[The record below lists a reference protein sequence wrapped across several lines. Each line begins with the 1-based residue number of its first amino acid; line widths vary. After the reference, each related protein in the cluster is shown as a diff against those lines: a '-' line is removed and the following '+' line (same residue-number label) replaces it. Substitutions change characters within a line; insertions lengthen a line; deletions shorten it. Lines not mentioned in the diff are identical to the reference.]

1 MTNVRDRDTVDSLA
15 GNRDSRWWNGSRFSY
30 RQLVAC
36 LGLLAV
42 VLAELLRPGSLQ
54 QVLSGVGWFAL
65 FVAAFLTLFRQGS
78 DTVADD
84 ADVAHFSDSV
94 RAWRWVLLGLG
105 ASGILLA
112 QTWFRSG
119 TAIAGGDIAPPIGTA
134 WIGRIFSIY
143 GWSGSNLGG
152 PVANQG
158 QLPFAM
164 LDEAVHLAGGSGAL
178 AQRIWFTLLI
188 AAILVAGATL
198 ARSLGMSSLAG
209 VVVGVVFFLNP
220 MTLSQVDS
228 NDVYLVAMILVAAL
242 PAALIAYA
250 RGTLRLWQLNVAFA
264 LAAPFVGFS
273 FANPPLV
280 GMLGLALLATPALVW
295 ARFDRTSAVKCFKGL
310 LIAGAVMGSVS
321 AYWLIPSYLQISQ
334 SAATGTL
341 SSLSRWAFTESRSTL
356 ANGFWLNTTWG
367 WSFAEYYPFA
377 HLFGQPPLILVR
389 AFLPLLAFVGL
400 ALGFSRDRLRRDS
413 GFMRLAGL
421 LSVLVLGLILLSN
434 GTRAPGFLL
443 FDPLYHLPYGWLLQE
458 PGRFLLIGA
467 LGYALLIGLLIDR
480 IRSRAVL
487 RAHSGSH
494 GRVFSRYGLPKIGVS
509 AVAITIALVAGF
521 PLWTGAVIPGP
532 RAGFPSLHVVV
543 PKYWERTTSF
553 LNSTKAPAGAVLV
566 LPADDFYQMPY
577 TWYYGNDG
585 FILSL
590 LDRHV
595 VDPGGQ
601 GYDPA
606 SKELLAAVRLEDS
619 ALISH
624 NWLEASRILEAVGT
638 PIVLVRGDINPNFP
652 GRTITAPQT
661 LASALRADPYMH
673 VVRRFGLL
681 SLYEAN
687 RSHYHSPTSYVTVAS
702 RTPNLAALG
711 VLPPR
716 TALVTSQP
724 QIGHEVVVNLP
735 PLQSWRIAKHE
746 LLTSFAL
753 PGSDRLTAHDTQP
766 GSSAF
771 RVGLSPPRHRSQRAR
786 TGVVSLAHGPN
797 ILYDGSFHHGNWSP
811 VGNCNSA
818 LPVASKTMLG
828 GSVSRIGGPFGS
840 PVLTLHA
847 SVDAACEARTLD
859 WQGGHVFIRYLA
871 RSVSGGAPDVCLWE
885 SPVDRCATISSSSQS
900 ITSQRSGWARYSFVV
915 TPNQGTRALSL
926 VVYAY
931 APGNGSQSI
940 DQYSNVQAFS
950 LPNITPPILTGVP
963 KAYQHARLVVAARG
977 FSSSVS
983 DPQGL
988 THVLVDGLRSGWI
1001 ADRKVTKGPS
1011 ESLFFTAHSALYA
1024 ILGFAAVMAGFAG
1037 VLTRLLGKNER
1048 LWAKLR
1054 EK

>member
-1 MTNVRDRDTVDSLA
+1 M
-15 GNRDSRWWNGSRFSY
+15 
-30 RQLVAC
+30 
-36 LGLLAV
+36 AV
-42 VLAELLRPGSLQ
+42 VLAELLRPGSPQ

-65 FVAAFLTLFRQGS
+65 FVAAILTLFRQGS
-78 DTVADD
+78 DTVADE
-84 ADVAHFSDSV
+84 ADVAHLSDSV
-94 RAWRWVLLGLG
+94 RAWRWALLGLG
-105 ASGILLA
+105 AFGILLA

-158 QLPFAM
+158 QLPFAV

-220 MTLSQVDS
+220 MTLSQVGS
-228 NDVYLVAMILVAAL
+228 NDVFQVAMILVAAL

-264 LAAPFVGFS
+264 IATPFVGFS

-295 ARFDRTSAVKCFKGL
+295 ARFDRTSAVQCFKGL

-341 SSLSRWAFTESRSTL
+341 SGLSRWAFTESRSTL

-367 WSFAEYYPFA
+367 WSFAEYYPYA
-377 HLFGQPPLILVR
+377 HLFGHLPLILVR

-400 ALGFSRDRLRRDS
+400 ALGYSRDRSRRDS
-413 GFMRLAGL
+413 GFVRLAGL
-421 LSVLVLGLILLSN
+421 LSVLALGLILLSN

-487 RAHSGSH
+487 RVHSGSH
-494 GRVFSRYGLPKIGVS
+494 GRVLSRHDLPKIGIS
-509 AVAITIALVAGF
+509 AVAITTALVAGF

-532 RAGFPSLHVVV
+532 RTGTPSSHVVV
-543 PKYWERTTSF
+543 PKYWEKTASY
-553 LNSTKAPAGAVLV
+553 LNSSKAPAGAVLV

-577 TWYYGNDG
+577 TWYYGSDS
-585 FILSL
+585 FIPNL

-595 VDPGGQ
+595 VVPSGQ
-601 GYDPA
+601 GYDSV

-624 NWLEASRILEAVGT
+624 NWLEASRVLEAIGT

-652 GRTITAPQT
+652 GRTIAAPQT

-673 VVRRFGLL
+673 AVRTFGLL
-681 SLYEAN
+681 SLYGAN
-687 RSHYHSPTSYVTVAS
+687 HSHYRKPTNFATIAS
-702 RTPNLAALG
+702 KTPNLGALDT
-711 VLPPR
+711 LPPR

-724 QIGHEVVVNLP
+724 QVGHPVVVGLP
-735 PLQSWRIAKHE
+735 PLQDWRTSGHDLHTRFLLPRSDQLVIHE
-746 LLTSFAL
+746 TQSG
-753 PGSDRLTAHDTQP
+753 GSM
-766 GSSAF
+766 F
-771 RVGLSPPRHRSQRAR
+771 RVAVTSLGRSSQEKV
-786 TGVVSLAHGPN
+786 GIVSLAHGSSMLPN
-797 ILYDGSFHHGNWSP
+797 GNFYHGNWSR
-811 VGNCNSA
+811 VGNCNNA
-818 LPVASKTMLG
+818 IPVTAKGMVG
-828 GSVSRIGGPFGS
+828 GSVSRTGGPFGY
-840 PVLTLHA
+840 PELTLHA
-847 SVDAACEARTLD
+847 SVDAACESTRLD
-859 WQGGHVFIRYLA
+859 WSGGHVFLRYWA
-871 RSVSGGAPDVCLWE
+871 RSLSGNAPQVCLWE
-885 SPVDRCATISSSSQS
+885 SPSNRCTVLTSSM
-900 ITSQRSGWARYSFVV
+900 TKERSGWIRYSAIA
-915 TPNQGTRALSL
+915 TPSRGTRFLSL
-926 VVYAY
+926 IVYAY
-931 APGNGSQSI
+931 GLGTGSQSM
-940 DQYSNVQAFS
+940 DQYANVQVFS
-950 LPNITPPILTGVP
+950 LPSITPPLLTGVP
-963 KAYQHARLVVAARG
+963 KTYLHVRLVVAARG

-983 DPQGL
+983 DPRGL
-988 THVLVDGLRSGWI
+988 KHVLVDGLRNGWI
-1001 ADRKVTKGPS
+1001 ADRRITKLPS
-1011 ESLFFTAHSALYA
+1011 QSSFVMAQSALYA
-1024 ILGFAAVMAGFAG
+1024 ILSFAGFMAVFAG
-1037 VLTRLLGKNER
+1037 ALTWLLGKRGALR
-1048 LWAKLR
+1048 LR
-1054 EK
+1054 VRPD